1 MAAWPNLLLVHSQA
15 AEPTLAD
22 SYALTEERILGGTTA
37 RRGDAVFV
45 RGEGSWLYDADG
57 RQYLDLASAQ
67 GVALLGHCHPSI
79 SEAIARQ
86 AATLISCP
94 AFLYNDMRAQ
104 FADALTQVLPK
115 HLQYVFLANS
125 GAEAIDGALKFARL
139 TTKRAAFVSTTK
151 GFHGRT
157 MGALSVTWEPKY
169 REGFGPLLETTHVP
183 FNNAAALD
191 AAITDNT
198 AGVIFEV
205 VQGESGV
212 NIASAEFVQA
222 AQRLCRERGALLIV
236 DEIQTGF
243 GRTGRWFAVEHVGL
257 EPDIMCL
264 AKGLGAGFPMGAFA
278 YTQRV
283 RDALSQGVHGS
294 TFGGSPLACATGLA
308 ALHAYRGE
316 GLIEQSARLGAVMLQ
331 QLRNA
336 LAGVEVVRDIRG
348 LGLMLAVELRTKV
361 APVLKSLMVDHGV
374 LALPAGPT
382 VLRLLPPLVIT
393 EEQIEIGVR
402 AISTAIRELKG

>member
-1 MAAWPNLLLVHSQA
+1 MTDTRAAI
-15 AEPTLAD
+15 
-22 SYALTEERILGGTTA
+22 EERILGGTTA

-45 RGEGSWLYDADG
+45 RGEGCWLFDSED
-57 RQYLDLASAQ
+57 RRYLDLASAQ

-79 SEAIARQ
+79 SEAVGRQ

-94 AFLYNDMRAQ
+94 AFLYNDVRAQ
-104 FADALTQVLPK
+104 FAEALTGVLPQQ
-115 HLQYVFLANS
+115 LPYLFLANS

-139 TTKRAAFVSTTK
+139 TTKRSAFVSTTK

-157 MGALSVTWEPKY
+157 VGALSVTWEPKY

-183 FNNAAALD
+183 FNNAAALES
-191 AAITDNT
+191 AITDNT
-198 AGVIFEV
+198 AAVIFEV

-212 NIASAEFVQA
+212 NLASAEFVQT

-294 TFGGSPLACATGLA
+294 TFGGSPLACAAGLA
-308 ALHAYRGE
+308 AIHTYRGE
-316 GLIEQSARLGAVMLQ
+316 GLIDQSARLGTLMLE
-331 QLRNA
+331 QLRAA
-336 LAGVEVVRDIRG
+336 LKDVAVVRDIRG
-348 LGLMLAVELRTKV
+348 LGLMMAVELRTKV
-361 APVLKSLMVDHGV
+361 APVLKSLMLDHGV
-374 LALPAGPT
+374 IALPAGPT
-382 VLRLLPPLVIT
+382 VLRLLPPLIIT
-393 EEQIEIGVR
+393 EEQIELGVGAIAR
-402 AISTAIRELKG
+402 AIGDLKA

>member
-1 MAAWPNLLLVHSQA
+1 MPD
-15 AEPTLAD
+15 PR
-22 SYALTEERILGGTTA
+22 ALIEERILGGTTA

-45 RGEGSWLYDADG
+45 RGEGCWLYDSDG
-57 RQYLDLASAQ
+57 RRYLDLASAQ

-79 SEAIARQ
+79 TEAIARQ
-86 AATLISCP
+86 SATLISCP
-94 AFLYNDMRAQ
+94 AFLYNDQRAE
-104 FADALTQVLPK
+104 FADALTEVLPR
-115 HLQYVFLANS
+115 HLPYVFFANS
-125 GAEAIDGALKFARL
+125 GAEAMDGAMKFARL
-139 TTKRAAFVSTTK
+139 TTQRSAFVATTK

-157 MGALSVTWEPKY
+157 FGALSATWEPKY

-191 AAITDNT
+191 AAITDRT
-198 AGVIFEV
+198 AAVIFEI

-264 AKGLGAGFPMGAFA
+264 AKGLAAGFPMGAFA

-283 RDALSQGVHGS
+283 RDVLSQGAHGS

-308 ALHAYRGE
+308 ALRAYRGE
-316 GLIEQSARLGAVMLQ
+316 HLIEASARLGAAMLQ
-331 QLRNA
+331 QLRAA
-336 LAGVEVVRDIRG
+336 LEGVSLVRDIRG
-348 LGLMLAVELRTKV
+348 IGLMMAVELRTKV
-361 APVLKSLMVDHGV
+361 APVLKSLMVNHGV

-382 VLRLLPPLVIT
+382 VLRLLPPLVIN
-393 EEQIEIGVR
+393 EDEIAIGVR
-402 AISTAIRELKG
+402 AISTAIRELES

>member
-1 MAAWPNLLLVHSQA
+1 MDPRSAI
-15 AEPTLAD
+15 
-22 SYALTEERILGGTTA
+22 EERILGGTTA

-45 RGEGSWLYDADG
+45 RGEGCWLYDSDE
-57 RQYLDLASAQ
+57 RRYLDLSSAQ
-67 GVALLGHCHPSI
+67 GVALLGHSHPRLSA
-79 SEAIARQ
+79 AIARQ

-94 AFLYNDMRAQ
+94 AFLYNDQRAEFSQ
-104 FADALTQVLPK
+104 ALVDVLPA
-115 HLQYVFLANS
+115 HLANVFLTNS

-139 TTKRAAFVSTTK
+139 VTKRPAFVATTK

-169 REGFGPLLETTHVP
+169 REGFGPLLEATHVP
-183 FNNAAALD
+183 FNNPRALD
-191 AAITDNT
+191 GAITDQT
-198 AGVIFEV
+198 AAVIFEV

-212 NIASAEFVQA
+212 NIGSHEFLHT

-243 GRTGRWFAVEHVGL
+243 GRTGRWFAVEHAGL

-278 YTQRV
+278 YTAAV
-283 RDALSQGVHGS
+283 RQALSPGAHGS
-294 TFGGSPLACATGLA
+294 TFGGSPLACAAGLA
-308 ALHAYRGE
+308 ALQTYRDE
-316 GLIEQSARLGAVMLQ
+316 ALIDRSARLGAEMLAS
-331 QLRNA
+331 LRQA
-336 LAGVEVVRDIRG
+336 LEGAAIVRDIRG

-361 APVLKSLMVDHGV
+361 APVLKSLMIDHGV
-374 LALPAGPT
+374 IALPAGPT

-393 EEQIEIGVR
+393 AEQIDQGV
-402 AISTAIRELKG
+402 TAIAKAIGELEV